1 MIPTD
6 TRSRE
11 ARRLADRLLGL
22 QIPSLVLSGYPGSA
36 VDLREL
42 AQAFPLVI
50 YLYPGG
56 GWSAQDGEDTPLLDA
71 VQHRAFRRHQRDLEA
86 RGYQLIGVSSQ
97 SQTAQRE
104 AALANGVAHA
114 LLGDPELRLGRGL
127 GLPAFTLDGGFW
139 YHRLTLVV
147 GSGRIQK
154 AFFPVSSAA
163 RSPAQVIA
171 WMTIQG
177 IA

>member
-1 MIPTD
+1 M
-6 TRSRE
+6 
-11 ARRLADRLLGL
+11 ADRLLGL

-56 GWSAQDGEDTPLLDA
+56 GWSAQDGEDTPLADA

-114 LLGDPELRLGRGL
+114 LLGDPELQLARAL
-127 GLPAFTLDGGFW
+127 GLPTFTLDGGFW

-147 GSGRIQK
+147 GGGRIQK

-163 RSPAQVIA
+163 RSAAQVIA

>member
-1 MIPTD
+1 MCTPGLPSGCWSRLTRGDTAEYRLGERVRGAAMIPTD

-86 RGYQLIGVSSQ
+86 RGYQLIGV
-97 SQTAQRE
+97 
-104 AALANGVAHA
+104 
-114 LLGDPELRLGRGL
+114 
-127 GLPAFTLDGGFW
+127 
-139 YHRLTLVV
+139 
-147 GSGRIQK
+147 
-154 AFFPVSSAA
+154 
-163 RSPAQVIA
+163 
-171 WMTIQG
+171 
-177 IA
+177 